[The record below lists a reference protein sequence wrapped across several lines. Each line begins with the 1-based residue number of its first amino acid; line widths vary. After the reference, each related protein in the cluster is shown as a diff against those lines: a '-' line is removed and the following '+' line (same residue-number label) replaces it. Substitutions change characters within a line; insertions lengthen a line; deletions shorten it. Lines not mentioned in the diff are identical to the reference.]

1 MFTDLKLLEDSMA
14 LLEHLLNT
22 VLFTLGGI
30 VWGTVV
36 VTGEK
41 LGTWGGKDWGYL
53 ILLYILLHV
62 IRALLFGLAYPVTV
76 RIGLQTDV
84 KETVFQ
90 VYGGLRGALGIAL
103 AIALDNEVSVLA
115 GGRWETAAER
125 HTTQAFVMVGGI
137 AFMTLVINGITAG
150 PLLRK
155 LGLADSSDARGKI
168 IKSIRVRLRAAAI
181 DDFVHLLT
189 QPRFHHTNF
198 ALVKHH
204 VPFLVDMTKA
214 QFLEAVHK
222 NKEQHASDYAP
233 PFLGNV
239 LPYLPICDNEDSTV
253 DMEQCCDEEI
263 LAEFENYNRK
273 AKMERRTKSRKNK
286 RRRRHSSNIRA
297 MLQEEPLSA
306 RELRLLFVSIL
317 KAQYDKQMERGELE
331 YEHLL
336 ALALSQ
342 SLDFAVSS
350 IQKGKPLQDWKYLT
364 RLHDPLVKFEKKLK
378 ANRAMVS
385 CLDKTWSHRAN
396 LGIKLRADA
405 SLIERAMTFM
415 SAHEASM
422 KMFRLEFEDL
432 DSELG
437 DAEKH
442 VLQESLQ
449 QYALAQASLKE
460 YDPKV
465 VESTSSHKLCK
476 ILLNMT
482 IHHVEKLVKS
492 GLLKEAE
499 AEPFLEEYQETLDHV
514 LSCEEFEHPG
524 EILDLYVQQE
534 IANPLLESAQFDV
547 VNPSL
552 ESAQFDGRGKV
563 AVVKE
568 GSREED
574 EEEEDRSRHL
584 NY

>member
-1 MFTDLKLLEDSMA
+1 MFTDVKLLEDSMS

-36 VTGEK
+36 ATGEK
-41 LGTWGGKDWGYL
+41 LGRWGGKDWGYL
-53 ILLYILLHV
+53 ILLYVLLHV
-62 IRALLFGLAYPVTV
+62 IRALLFGLAYPITV
-76 RIGLQTDV
+76 RIGLQTDL

-90 VYGGLRGALGIAL
+90 VYGGLRGSLGIAL
-103 AIALDNEVSVLA
+103 AIALDNEVAVLA
-115 GGRWETAAER
+115 GGRFDTAAEL
-125 HTTQAFVMVGGI
+125 HTTQALVMIGGI

-155 LGLADSSDARGKI
+155 LGLTDPSDAREKI
-168 IKSIRVRLRAAAI
+168 IKSIKVRLRAAAI

-204 VPFLVDMTKA
+204 VPFLINLTRV

-222 NKEQHASDYAP
+222 HKEEHASDYAP

-239 LPYLPICDNEDSTV
+239 LPYLPIGETSESSDDT
-253 DMEQCCDEEI
+253 EQSCNEEI
-263 LAEFENYNRK
+263 LAEFENHNRK
-273 AKMERRTKSRKNK
+273 AKMERRTKNRKKK
-286 RRRRHSSNIRA
+286 RLRRHSSNIRA

-342 SLDFAVSS
+342 SLDFAASS
-350 IQKGKPLQDWKYLT
+350 IQKGKPLQDWKYLI
-364 RLHDPLVKFEKKLK
+364 RLHDPLVRFEKKLK
-378 ANRAMVS
+378 ANRSILS

-405 SLIERAMTFM
+405 LLIERAMTFM
-415 SAHEASM
+415 SAHEAAM
-422 KMFRLEFEDL
+422 KMFRLEFEGL

-460 YDPKV
+460 YDSKV

-514 LSCEEFEHPG
+514 LSCEEAEHPG

-534 IANPLLESAQFDV
+534 IPNPLLESSKFDMLKSTMV
-547 VNPSL
+547 
-552 ESAQFDGRGKV
+552 Q
-563 AVVKE
+563 E
-568 GSREED
+568 GAP
-574 EEEEDRSRHL
+574 EEEEEEEDPDRSRHL

>member
-1 MFTDLKLLEDSMA
+1 
-14 LLEHLLNT
+14 
-22 VLFTLGGI
+22 
-30 VWGTVV
+30 
-36 VTGEK
+36 
-41 LGTWGGKDWGYL
+41 
-53 ILLYILLHV
+53 LLYILLHV

-76 RIGLQTDV
+76 RIGLQTDL
-84 KETVFQ
+84 KETFFQ

-103 AIALDNEVSVLA
+103 AIALDNEVSVMA
-115 GGRWETAAER
+115 GGRFETAAEL
-125 HTTQAFVMVGGI
+125 HATQAFAMIGGI

-155 LGLADSSDARGKI
+155 LGLADASESREKI
-168 IKSIRVRLRAAAI
+168 IKSIKVRLRAAAI

-198 ALVKHH
+198 ALVKEH
-204 VPFLVDMTKA
+204 VPFLKDLTKA
-214 QFLEAVHK
+214 QFLEAVHRH
-222 NKEQHASDYAP
+222 KEEHASDYAP
-233 PFLGNV
+233 PFLGNI
-239 LPYLPICDNEDSTV
+239 LPYLHDTEDSTL
-253 DMEQCCDEEI
+253 DMEQSCDEEI
-263 LAEFENYNRK
+263 LAEFENHTRK
-273 AKMERRTKSRKNK
+273 AKMERRTKNRKNK
-286 RRRRHSSNIRA
+286 RLRRHSSNIRA
-297 MLQEEPLSA
+297 MLQEEPMSA

-317 KAQYDKQMERGELE
+317 KAQYDKQMARGELE

-350 IQKGKPLQDWKYLT
+350 IHKGKPLQDWKYLI

-378 ANRAMVS
+378 ANRSILS
-385 CLDKTWSHRAN
+385 CLDKTWSRRAN
-396 LGIKLRADA
+396 LGLKLRTDA
-405 SLIERAMTFM
+405 LLIERAMTFM
-415 SAHEASM
+415 SAHEAAM

-449 QYALAQASLKE
+449 QYAMAQASLKA

-482 IHHVEKLVKS
+482 LFHVEKLVKS

-499 AEPFLEEYQETLDHV
+499 AEPFLEEYQETLDKV
-514 LSCEEFEHPG
+514 LSCEESQHPG

-534 IANPLLESAQFDV
+534 IANPLLESSALDV
-547 VNPSL
+547 V
-552 ESAQFDGRGKV
+552 KV
-563 AVVKE
+563 DVVKE
-568 GSREED
+568 GAREED

-584 NY
+584 KY